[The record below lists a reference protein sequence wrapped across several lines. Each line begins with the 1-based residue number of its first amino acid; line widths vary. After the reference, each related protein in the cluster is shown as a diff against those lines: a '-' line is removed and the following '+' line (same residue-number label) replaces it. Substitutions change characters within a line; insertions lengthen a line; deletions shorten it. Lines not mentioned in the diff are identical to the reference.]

1 MLINFT
7 VSGFSSIK
15 EKQELTLCAF
25 NKQRIKNTRY
35 EDNYILDSF
44 NRATKSTVIFGNNA
58 VGKTNILYA
67 IHSLLEMICTGRLLS
82 NLKLFNF
89 QSEYIS
95 YEIVIETNEKIMY
108 TYALAIN
115 KGEEVVSEQL
125 KRNNTIIYD
134 YKESK
139 LRSTFLDEKILTN
152 KLIQM
157 PYDKSIKDEKILD
170 IYSITSTST
179 ILSKIKDF
187 IKDIYDEFLTSV
199 IDIIVVHDSFIN
211 VALKNFELN
220 YNKNDKLIIEKNKK
234 LVQLILA
241 QVDSTI
247 TDIEFVERTNEEG
260 ELRYGLIICRNIGN
274 NEVAKYSFAFESNG
288 VKKISAII
296 ISLLKVYMGKTIII
310 DELDSSIST
319 RSLILLFNKIINTS
333 QNKNGQLIV
342 TTHNLNLFDLTF
354 FAPEQLYVVYKD
366 ENLTTKINS
375 LADFKLRSNKKNL
388 ASEFLKGQ
396 FEG

>member
-1 MLINFT
+1 M
-7 VSGFSSIK
+7 
-15 EKQELTLCAF
+15 
-25 NKQRIKNTRY
+25 
-35 EDNYILDSF
+35 
-44 NRATKSTVIFGNNA
+44 IFGNNA

-139 LRSTFLDEKILTN
+139 LRSTFL
-152 KLIQM
+152 
-157 PYDKSIKDEKILD
+157 DEKILD

-274 NEVAKYSFAFESNG
+274 NEVAKYS
-288 VKKISAII
+288 
-296 ISLLKVYMGKTIII
+296 L
-310 DELDSSIST
+310 
-319 RSLILLFNKIINTS
+319 
-333 QNKNGQLIV
+333 
-342 TTHNLNLFDLTF
+342 
-354 FAPEQLYVVYKD
+354 P
-366 ENLTTKINS
+366 
-375 LADFKLRSNKKNL
+375 
-388 ASEFLKGQ
+388 
-396 FEG
+396 

>member
-1 MLINFT
+1 M
-7 VSGFSSIK
+7 
-15 EKQELTLCAF
+15 
-25 NKQRIKNTRY
+25 
-35 EDNYILDSF
+35 
-44 NRATKSTVIFGNNA
+44 
-58 VGKTNILYA
+58 
-67 IHSLLEMICTGRLLS
+67 
-82 NLKLFNF
+82 
-89 QSEYIS
+89 
-95 YEIVIETNEKIMY
+95 
-108 TYALAIN
+108 
-115 KGEEVVSEQL
+115 
-125 KRNNTIIYD
+125 
-134 YKESK
+134 
-139 LRSTFLDEKILTN
+139 
-152 KLIQM
+152 
-157 PYDKSIKDEKILD
+157 
-170 IYSITSTST
+170 
-179 ILSKIKDF
+179 SKIKDF

>member
-1 MLINFT
+1 M
-7 VSGFSSIK
+7 
-15 EKQELTLCAF
+15 
-25 NKQRIKNTRY
+25 
-35 EDNYILDSF
+35 
-44 NRATKSTVIFGNNA
+44 
-58 VGKTNILYA
+58 
-67 IHSLLEMICTGRLLS
+67 
-82 NLKLFNF
+82 
-89 QSEYIS
+89 
-95 YEIVIETNEKIMY
+95 TNEKIMY

-139 LRSTFLDEKILTN
+139 LRSTFL
-152 KLIQM
+152 
-157 PYDKSIKDEKILD
+157 DEKILD

>member
-1 MLINFT
+1 MLINFA

-15 EKQELTLCAF
+15 EKQELTLCSF
-25 NKQRIKNTRY
+25 NNQRIKNTRY
-35 EDNYILDSF
+35 EDNYILNSL
-44 NRATKSTVIFGNNA
+44 NRAAKSTVIFGNNA

-67 IHSLLEMICTGRLLS
+67 IYSLLDMIRTGRLLS
-82 NLKLFNF
+82 NIKLFNF
-89 QSEYIS
+89 QSQYIS
-95 YEIVIETNEKIMY
+95 YEIIVETNEKIVY
-108 TYALAIN
+108 TYSLTIN
-115 KGEEVVSEQL
+115 KLEEVISEVL
-125 KRNNTIIYD
+125 KRNNTIIYNYED
-134 YKESK
+134 TNLTSD
-139 LRSTFLDEKILTN
+139 FL
-152 KLIQM
+152 
-157 PYDKSIKDEKILD
+157 DEKILD

-187 IKDIYDEFLTSV
+187 IKDIYDEFISTV
-199 IDIIVVHDSFIN
+199 TDIIVIQDSLYN
-211 VALKNFELN
+211 VALKNFEIN
-220 YNKNDKLIIEKNKK
+220 YNKHEKVIIENNKK

-247 TDIEFVERTNEEG
+247 TDIEFVERTNDEG
-260 ELRYGLIICRNIGN
+260 ELRYGLIICRNVGD
-274 NEVAKYSFAFESNG
+274 NEVAKYSFALESNG
-288 VKKISAII
+288 VKKIIGII
-296 ISLLKVYMGKTIII
+296 ISLLKVYLGKTIII

-333 QNKNGQLIV
+333 QNISGQLIV

-354 FAPEQLYVVYKD
+354 FAPEQLYIVYKD
-366 ENLTTKINS
+366 ADLTTKINS

>member
-1 MLINFT
+1 MLINFA

-15 EKQELTLCAF
+15 DKQELTICSF

-35 EDNYILDSF
+35 EDNYILNSL

-67 IHSLLEMICTGRLLS
+67 IYSLLDMIRTGRLLS
-82 NLKLFNF
+82 NVKLFNF
-89 QSEYIS
+89 QSQYIS
-95 YEIVIETNEKIMY
+95 YEIIVETNEKIVY
-108 TYALAIN
+108 TYSLTIN
-115 KGEEVVSEQL
+115 KLEEVISEVL

-134 YKESK
+134 YEDTNLTSD
-139 LRSTFLDEKILTN
+139 FL
-152 KLIQM
+152 
-157 PYDKSIKDEKILD
+157 DEKILD

-187 IKDIYDEFLTSV
+187 IKDIYDEFISTV
-199 IDIIVVHDSFIN
+199 TDIIVIQDSLYN
-211 VALKNFELN
+211 VALKNLEIN
-220 YNKNDKLIIEKNKK
+220 YNKHEKVIIENNKK

-260 ELRYGLIICRNIGN
+260 ELRYGLIICRNIGD
-274 NEVAKYSFAFESNG
+274 NEVAKYSFALESNG
-288 VKKISAII
+288 VKKIIGII
-296 ISLLKVYMGKTIII
+296 ISLLKVYLGKTIII

-333 QNKNGQLIV
+333 QNKSGQLIV

-354 FAPEQLYVVYKD
+354 FAPEQLYIVYKD
-366 ENLTTKINS
+366 ADLTTKINS

>member
-139 LRSTFLDEKILTN
+139 LRSTFLDEKIL
-152 KLIQM
+152 
-157 PYDKSIKDEKILD
+157 D

-296 ISLLKVYMGKTIII
+296 ISLLKVYRGKTIII

>member
-35 EDNYILDSF
+35 EDNYILDSL

-67 IHSLLEMICTGRLLS
+67 IHSLLEMIRTGKILS

-89 QSEYIS
+89 QSQYIS
-95 YEIVIETNEKIMY
+95 YEIIIETNTKIMY
-108 TYALAIN
+108 AYSLTIN
-115 KGEEVVSEQL
+115 KEEEVIFEEL
-125 KRNNTIIYD
+125 KRNDTIIYT
-134 YKESK
+134 YKNTK
-139 LRSTFLDEKILTN
+139 LISTFLDK
-152 KLIQM
+152 
-157 PYDKSIKDEKILD
+157 KILD
-170 IYSITSTST
+170 IYSIPSTST

-187 IKDIYDEFLTSV
+187 IKDIYDDFLSSV
-199 IDIIVVHDSFIN
+199 VNIIVLHESFYN
-211 VALKNFELN
+211 VALKNLELN
-220 YNKNDKLIIEKNKK
+220 YNEHEKVIIENNKK

-241 QVDSTI
+241 QVDPTI
-247 TDIEFVERTNEEG
+247 SDIEFVERINEEG
-260 ELRYGLIICRNIGN
+260 ELRYGLIICRNNGN
-274 NEVAKYSFAFESNG
+274 NEVAKYSFALESNG
-288 VKKISAII
+288 VKKIIAII
-296 ISLLKVYMGKTIII
+296 ISLLKVYLGKTIII

-354 FAPEQLYVVYKD
+354 FAPEQLYIVYKD
-366 ENLTTKINS
+366 ANLTTKINS
-375 LADFKLRSNKKNL
+375 LADFELRNNKKNL
-388 ASEFLKGQ
+388 ASEFLKGR

>member
-139 LRSTFLDEKILTN
+139 LRSTFLDEKIL
-152 KLIQM
+152 
-157 PYDKSIKDEKILD
+157 D

-310 DELDSSIST
+310 DKLDSSIST

>member
-1 MLINFT
+1 MLINFA

-15 EKQELTLCAF
+15 EKQELTLCSF
-25 NKQRIKNTRY
+25 NNQRIKNTRY
-35 EDNYILDSF
+35 EDNYILNSL
-44 NRATKSTVIFGNNA
+44 NRAAKSTVIFGNNA

-67 IHSLLEMICTGRLLS
+67 IYSLLDMIRTGRLLS
-82 NLKLFNF
+82 NVKLFNF
-89 QSEYIS
+89 QSQYIS
-95 YEIVIETNEKIMY
+95 YEIIVETNEKIVY
-108 TYALAIN
+108 TYSLTIN
-115 KGEEVVSEQL
+115 KLEEVISEVL
-125 KRNNTIIYD
+125 KRNNTIIYNYED
-134 YKESK
+134 TNLTSD
-139 LRSTFLDEKILTN
+139 FL
-152 KLIQM
+152 
-157 PYDKSIKDEKILD
+157 DEKILD

-187 IKDIYDEFLTSV
+187 IKDIYNEFISTV
-199 IDIIVVHDSFIN
+199 TDIIVIQDSLYN
-211 VALKNFELN
+211 VALKNLEIN
-220 YNKNDKLIIEKNKK
+220 YNKHEKVIIENNKK

-260 ELRYGLIICRNIGN
+260 ELRYGLIICRNIGD
-274 NEVAKYSFAFESNG
+274 NEVAKYSFALESNG
-288 VKKISAII
+288 VKKIIGII
-296 ISLLKVYMGKTIII
+296 ISLLKVYLGKTIII

-333 QNKNGQLIV
+333 QNKSGQLIV

-354 FAPEQLYVVYKD
+354 FAPEQLYIVYKD
-366 ENLTTKINS
+366 ADLTTKINS

>member
-139 LRSTFLDEKILTN
+139 LRSTFLDEKIL
-152 KLIQM
+152 
-157 PYDKSIKDEKILD
+157 D

-187 IKDIYDEFLTSV
+187 IKDIYDEFFTSV

>member
-139 LRSTFLDEKILTN
+139 LRSTFLDER
-152 KLIQM
+152 
-157 PYDKSIKDEKILD
+157 E
-170 IYSITSTST
+170 
-179 ILSKIKDF
+179 
-187 IKDIYDEFLTSV
+187 
-199 IDIIVVHDSFIN
+199 
-211 VALKNFELN
+211 A
-220 YNKNDKLIIEKNKK
+220 
-234 LVQLILA
+234 
-241 QVDSTI
+241 
-247 TDIEFVERTNEEG
+247 G
-260 ELRYGLIICRNIGN
+260 
-274 NEVAKYSFAFESNG
+274 
-288 VKKISAII
+288 
-296 ISLLKVYMGKTIII
+296 
-310 DELDSSIST
+310 
-319 RSLILLFNKIINTS
+319 
-333 QNKNGQLIV
+333 
-342 TTHNLNLFDLTF
+342 
-354 FAPEQLYVVYKD
+354 
-366 ENLTTKINS
+366 
-375 LADFKLRSNKKNL
+375 
-388 ASEFLKGQ
+388 
-396 FEG
+396 

>member
-139 LRSTFLDEKILTN
+139 LRSTFL
-152 KLIQM
+152 
-157 PYDKSIKDEKILD
+157 DEKILD

-319 RSLILLFNKIINTS
+319 RSLILLFNKIISTS

>member
-1 MLINFT
+1 MEVFPNGSQPYDAASLSLFICFF
-7 VSGFSSIK
+7 SGFSSIK
-15 EKQELTLCAF
+15 DKQELTICSF

-35 EDNYILDSF
+35 EDNYILNSL

-67 IHSLLEMICTGRLLS
+67 IHSLLDMIRTGRLLS
-82 NLKLFNF
+82 NVKLFNF
-89 QSEYIS
+89 RSQYIS
-95 YEIVIETNEKIMY
+95 YEIIVETNEKIVY
-108 TYALAIN
+108 TYSLTIN
-115 KGEEVVSEQL
+115 KSEEVIAEVL

-134 YKESK
+134 YEDTNLTSD
-139 LRSTFLDEKILTN
+139 FL
-152 KLIQM
+152 
-157 PYDKSIKDEKILD
+157 DEKILD

-187 IKDIYDEFLTSV
+187 IKDIYDEFISTV
-199 IDIIVVHDSFIN
+199 TDIIVIQDSLYN
-211 VALKNFELN
+211 VALKNFEIN
-220 YNKNDKLIIEKNKK
+220 YNKHEKVIIENNKK

-260 ELRYGLIICRNIGN
+260 ELRYGLIICRNIGD

-288 VKKISAII
+288 VKKIIGII
-296 ISLLKVYMGKTIII
+296 ISLLKVYLGKTIII

-333 QNKNGQLIV
+333 QNKKGQLIV

-354 FAPEQLYVVYKD
+354 FAPEQLYIVYKD
-366 ENLTTKINS
+366 ADLTTKINS

>member
-1 MLINFT
+1 MLINFA

-15 EKQELTLCAF
+15 EKQELTLCSF

-35 EDNYILDSF
+35 EDNYILNSL

-67 IHSLLEMICTGRLLS
+67 IHSLLDMIRTGRLLS
-82 NLKLFNF
+82 NVKLFNF
-89 QSEYIS
+89 RSQYIS
-95 YEIVIETNEKIMY
+95 YEIIVETNEKIVY
-108 TYALAIN
+108 TYSLTIN
-115 KGEEVVSEQL
+115 KSEEVIAEVL

-134 YKESK
+134 YEDTNLTSD
-139 LRSTFLDEKILTN
+139 FL
-152 KLIQM
+152 
-157 PYDKSIKDEKILD
+157 DEKILD

-187 IKDIYDEFLTSV
+187 IKDIYDEFISTV
-199 IDIIVVHDSFIN
+199 TDIIVIQDSLYN
-211 VALKNFELN
+211 VALKNFEIN
-220 YNKNDKLIIEKNKK
+220 YNKHEKVIIENNKK

-260 ELRYGLIICRNIGN
+260 ELRYGLIICRNVGD

-288 VKKISAII
+288 VKKIIGII
-296 ISLLKVYMGKTIII
+296 ISLLKVYLGKTIII

-333 QNKNGQLIV
+333 QNKKGQLIV

-354 FAPEQLYVVYKD
+354 FAPEQLYIVYKD
-366 ENLTTKINS
+366 ADLTTKINS

>member
-1 MLINFT
+1 MLINFA

-15 EKQELTLCAF
+15 EKQELTLCSF
-25 NKQRIKNTRY
+25 NNQRIKNTRY
-35 EDNYILDSF
+35 EDNYILNSL

-67 IHSLLEMICTGRLLS
+67 IYSLLDMIRTGRLLS
-82 NLKLFNF
+82 NVKLFNF
-89 QSEYIS
+89 QSQYIS
-95 YEIVIETNEKIMY
+95 YEIIVETNEKIVY
-108 TYALAIN
+108 TYSLTIN
-115 KGEEVVSEQL
+115 KLEEVISEVL
-125 KRNNTIIYD
+125 KRNNTIIYNYED
-134 YKESK
+134 
-139 LRSTFLDEKILTN
+139 TILTSDF
-152 KLIQM
+152 L
-157 PYDKSIKDEKILD
+157 DEKILD

-187 IKDIYDEFLTSV
+187 IKDIYDEFISTV
-199 IDIIVVHDSFIN
+199 TDIIVIQDSIFN
-211 VALKNFELN
+211 VALKNFEIN
-220 YNKNDKLIIEKNKK
+220 YNKHEKVIIENNKK

-260 ELRYGLIICRNIGN
+260 ELRYGLIICRNVGD
-274 NEVAKYSFAFESNG
+274 NEVAKYSFALESNG
-288 VKKISAII
+288 VKKIIGII
-296 ISLLKVYMGKTIII
+296 ISLLKVYLGKTIII

-333 QNKNGQLIV
+333 QNKSGQLIV

-354 FAPEQLYVVYKD
+354 FAPEQLYIVYKD
-366 ENLTTKINS
+366 ADLTTKINS

>member
-25 NKQRIKNTRY
+25 NKQRIKRTRY
-35 EDNYILDSF
+35 EDNYILDSL

-58 VGKTNILYA
+58 VGKTNILFA
-67 IHSLLEMICTGRLLS
+67 IHSLLEMINTGRLLS
-82 NLKLFNF
+82 NVKLFNF
-89 QSEYIS
+89 DSNYIS
-95 YEIVIETNEKIMY
+95 YEIIIETTKRIMF
-108 TYALAIN
+108 TYSLTIN
-115 KGEEVVSEQL
+115 RKEEVICEQL
-125 KRNNTIIYD
+125 KRDNIIIYD
-134 YKESK
+134 YKNCK
-139 LRSTFLDEKILTN
+139 LTSGVLDKRIL
-152 KLIQM
+152 
-157 PYDKSIKDEKILD
+157 E
-170 IYSITSTST
+170 IYSIKSTST

-187 IKDIYDEFLTSV
+187 IKDVYDEFVESV
-199 IDIIVVHDSFIN
+199 RDIIVLQDSFIN

-220 YNKNDKLIIEKNKK
+220 YNKHEKEIIENNKK

-247 TDIEFVERTNEEG
+247 SDIEFVERTNEDG
-260 ELRYGLIICRNIGN
+260 ELRYGLIICRDMGSK
-274 NEVAKYSFAFESNG
+274 EVAKYSFAFESNG
-288 VKKISAII
+288 VKKIIAII
-296 ISLLKVYMGKTIII
+296 ISLLKVYLGKTIII

-366 ENLTTKINS
+366 ANLTTKINS
-375 LADFKLRSNKKNL
+375 LADFELRSNKKNL
-388 ASEFLKGQ
+388 ASEFLKGR